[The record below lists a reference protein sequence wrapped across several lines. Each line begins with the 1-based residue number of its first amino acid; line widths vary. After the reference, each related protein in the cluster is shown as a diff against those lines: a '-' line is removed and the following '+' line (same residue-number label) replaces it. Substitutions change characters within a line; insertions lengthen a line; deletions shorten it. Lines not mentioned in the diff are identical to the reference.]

1 MMNAK
6 TKIEL
11 GRVLKTS
18 DKQMNLAKAALMVAQ
33 LEYPEL
39 DVDNYLKQIQQLADE
54 ISHRLPSSPSAG
66 DTLNQL
72 NQVLFVEK
80 GFKANSDNYYDP
92 RNSFLNDVMDRKTGI
107 PVSLSILYLQLGE
120 SLGLPLAGVS
130 FPGHFLVKLDLDD
143 GAIILDPYYGG
154 ISLSEDDLFGRLQD
168 FYGDKVK
175 RQDTLSLLESSSKID
190 IVTRIMR
197 NLRNL
202 YMHDG
207 HWEKALLMADMMV
220 EFDADKID
228 SIKSRAAIYDKL
240 ECSLAALN
248 DYQSYLK
255 MKPNAADTMKI
266 RERIIQLSK
275 NNKYLN

>member
-1 MMNAK
+1 MSAK
-6 TKIEL
+6 TKVEL
-11 GRVLKTS
+11 EQILSAS
-18 DKQMNLAKAALMVAQ
+18 DEQINLAEAALMVAR
-33 LEYPEL
+33 LEYPQL
-39 DVDNYLKQIQQLADE
+39 DIKKYLDQIQQLADE

-80 GFKANSDNYYDP
+80 HFSGNHDNYYDP
-92 RNSFLNDVMDRKTGI
+92 RNSFLNDVMDRKLGI

-154 ISLSEDDLFGRLQD
+154 ISLSEDDLYERLQD

-175 RQDTLSLLESSSKID
+175 RKDTLALLETCSKQE

-207 HWEKALLMADMMV
+207 DWEKALLMADMMV
-220 EFDADKID
+220 DFDEDKAD

-240 ECSLAALN
+240 EHGIAALN
-248 DYQSYLK
+248 DYKAYLK
-255 MKPNAADTMKI
+255 IKPNTADNMKI
-266 RERIIQLSK
+266 RERIIQLSESS
-275 NNKYLN
+275 KYLN

>member
-1 MMNAK
+1 MNAK
-6 TKIEL
+6 TKVEL
-11 GRVLKTS
+11 EQALSLS
-18 DKQMNLAKAALMVAQ
+18 DKQINLAEAALMVAQ
-33 LEYPEL
+33 LEYPQL
-39 DVDNYLKQIQQLADE
+39 DIKNYLLQIQQMADE
-54 ISHRLPSSPSAG
+54 ISHRLPASPSAG

-80 GFKANSDNYYDP
+80 GFSGNRDNYYDP
-92 RNSFLNDVMDRKTGI
+92 RNSFLNDVIDRKMGI
-107 PVSLSILYLQLGE
+107 PISLSILYLQLGE

-154 ISLSEDDLFGRLQD
+154 ISLSEDDLYERLQD
-168 FYGDKVK
+168 FYGDKFK
-175 RQDTLSLLESSSKID
+175 REDTFSLLESSSKQD

-207 HWEKALLMADMMV
+207 DWEKALLMADMMV
-220 EFDADKID
+220 DFDTDKADV
-228 SIKSRAAIYDKL
+228 IKSRAAIYDKL
-240 ECSLAALN
+240 ECGLAALN
-248 DYQSYLK
+248 DYKSYLK

-266 RERIIQLSK
+266 RERIIRLSESS
-275 NNKYLN
+275 KYLN